1 MGLIPGRGI
10 KILHVGKSKDAL
22 DWRLKG
28 DRDGTFFEGINE
40 LESPT
45 AASVS
50 SHPLPKKEG
59 WELPEAL
66 VTSTPG
72 LPCSELAV

>member
-1 MGLIPGRGI
+1 MTEMAPFLR
-10 KILHVGKSKDAL
+10 
-22 DWRLKG
+22 
-28 DRDGTFFEGINE
+28 GINE